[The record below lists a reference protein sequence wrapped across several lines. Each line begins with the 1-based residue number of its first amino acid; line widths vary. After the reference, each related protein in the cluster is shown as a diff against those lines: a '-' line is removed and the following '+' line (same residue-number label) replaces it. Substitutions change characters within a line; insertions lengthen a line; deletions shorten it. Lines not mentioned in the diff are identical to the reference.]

1 MKEINL
7 GTKYDGLTCCPAPAS
22 EEQMSYP
29 GTFITLPAG
38 TTLPQ
43 SGTITFRYRL
53 TGART
58 AEKMSKVCLDLEL
71 TDITDY
77 SDGKDGGIQS
87 AEQAL
92 AGYIAKLSGGEP
104 EEDDD

>member
-7 GTKYDGLTCCPAPAS
+7 GTKYDGPTCCPATTS
-22 EEQMSYP
+22 GEQMSYP
-29 GTFITLPAG
+29 GTYITLPAG

-58 AEKMSKVCLDLEL
+58 TDKMSKVSLDLEL
-71 TDITDY
+71 TDIVDC
-77 SDGKDGGIQS
+77 SDGKDAGIQS

-92 AGYIAKLSGGEP
+92 AGYIARLASHDS
-104 EEDDD
+104 EDDD